1 MDKYKD
7 YDKLTNESYIEEG
20 FFKKKRKNNIFSL
33 LERIIIKL

>member
-20 FFKKKRKNNIFSL
+20 FFKKKEKTIYSAY
-33 LERIIIKL
+33 